1 MNKRLIIGMMLCLS
15 VFAAESVEP
24 VAGAFTAS
32 AQKDSLT
39 PYTQASE
46 VPQTALE
53 LWKDYDPRQENLEV
67 KIHHE
72 WKQDGVVSRLI
83 SFKVGTFKGSDARI
97 AAYYCFP
104 ENGEKNPFSQLSSF
118 LITGGTSIGA
128 PVCLYVLEK

>member
-1 MNKRLIIGMMLCLS
+1 MMLCLS

-53 LWKDYDPRQENLEV
+53 LWKDYDPRQEDLVV
-67 KIHHE
+67 KIHYE
-72 WKQDGVVSRLI
+72 WKQDGVVARLI

-97 AAYYCFP
+97 AAYYFFP
-104 ENGEKNPFSQLSSF
+104 ENGKKIPPLSGAMAAHIKPSAAAAII
-118 LITGGTSIGA
+118 LPPRASPPWKSIG
-128 PVCLYVLEK
+128 